1 MELKMGKEATVSHT
15 HTHIYIYIYIDNQ
28 RYIERR
34 QLHID
39 FDHM

>member
-1 MELKMGKEATVSHT
+1 MGIEATVSHT
-15 HTHIYIYIYIDNQ
+15 HIYIDNQ

-34 QLHID
+34 QLHLD